1 MKYSNIREEELKNK
15 VGKDFFSNFDTTEIP
30 WNIDFCVMQT
40 QQDLFWTTAPLL
52 RAEAKT
58 WDYDICSMITQLILT
73 IGKAKTFDKTLPPVF
88 LWAFDYKKIAFVK
101 YIEIQDIFFVNDF
114 NWNVTPSN
122 HDTKEFKLVYNRI
135 VETLDRETMIFDYE
149 EDEDKLRYFIK
160 NWFWLSRTDA
170 KIRIN
175 KNNFLPIYLRR
186 LQFVKP
192 LINIKNRDEL
202 KKNNILD
209 SDFFLADLFV
219 DDRNTI
225 NVNDDESVKS
235 DLFVIFDN
243 GWYKISKDNMN
254 SMFDA
259 IIQIRN
265 KTQYELFWKNYK
277 RPPIRQ
283 YQEYIIQRRDLIV
296 PQDIRERKWAFFT
309 PRIWVEKSQE
319 YMAEYFG
326 ENYQDD
332 YYIRDC
338 AAWTGNLLAW
348 LTNKYNIFAS
358 TLDIADVSAMKDMVK
373 NNTINLLDSHI
384 FRFDFLNDSFDILP
398 EKLKEIINDP
408 KRREKLII
416 YINPPYAEAGNKK
429 TVSGTW
435 ENKAWTAIEN
445 KTYDKYKSL
454 IWKASKEL
462 FVQFLIR
469 IYKEI
474 PNCNIANFSKLK
486 NLQWANFS
494 EFRKSFL
501 AKLEKIFVVP
511 GNTFDN
517 VKWNFPIWFFIWNC
531 KKEETFNGI
540 QADVYE
546 RAGNFVWTK
555 NIHVDIE
562 DRKINDW
569 LKTFMDKD
577 WDEIWAM
584 CCVGND
590 FQHQNYVNINHK
602 ELIKGVGNAK
612 WIAKFSITKNNLIP
626 SCIYFSVRHCIEA
639 NWLNDRDQ
647 YSRPNEKWNSDLEF
661 QNDCLI
667 YTIFHWQNHIISWK
681 KWVNNRIPFTEK
693 QIDSKEVFNSHFMS
707 DFISWHE
714 FSPEAKK
721 VYDAWKELWAYYH
734 KNCQSNYLPNASL
747 YEIKQHFQWRNDKW
761 KMNNKSDDE
770 KYMEL
775 IWNLREKLKILWD
788 KIAEK
793 VYEYE
798 FLKR

>member
-186 LQFVKP
+186 VQFVKP
-192 LINIKNRDEL
+192 LIDIKNRDDL

-235 DLFVIFDN
+235 DLFVMFEN

-277 RPPIRQ
+277 RPPSKQ
-283 YQEYIIQRRDLIV
+283 YQEYIILRRDLLV

-319 YMAEYFG
+319 YMANYFG
-326 ENYQDD
+326 DNYQDE
-332 YYIRDC
+332 YYIWDC
-338 AAWTGNLLAW
+338 CAWTGNLLAW
-348 LTNKYNIFAS
+348 LTNKYNIYAS
-358 TLDIADVSAMKDMVK
+358 TLDNADVIVMKDMIK
-373 NNTINLLDSHI
+373 NKTINLLENHV
-384 FRFDFLNDSFDILP
+384 FQFDFLNDEFSKLPQNLQDIIKDE
-398 EKLKEIINDP
+398 EKRK
-408 KRREKLII
+408 KLII
-416 YINPPYAEAGNKK
+416 YINPPYAEATNAK
-429 TVSGTW
+429 TVAWTW
-435 ENKAWTAIEN
+435 ENKAWTSIEN
-445 KTYDKYKSL
+445 KTREKYKSE
-454 IWKASKEL
+454 IWKASNEL
-462 FVQFLIR
+462 FTQFLIR

-486 NLQWANFS
+486 NLQSENFS

-501 AKLEKIFVVP
+501 AKLEKIFIVP

-517 VKWNFPIWFFIWNC
+517 VRWQFPIWFYIWNC
-531 KKEETFNGI
+531 DEEQKFTEIIADIYNRNWEYIWQKKLQVDDGI
-540 QADVYE
+540 QSINKRIKNYE
-546 RAGNFVWTK
+546 DKSDTL
-555 NIHVDIE
+555 
-562 DRKINDW
+562 W
-569 LKTFMDKD
+569 LLVSC
-577 WDEIWAM
+577 AP
-584 CCVGND
+584 D
-590 FQHQNYVNINHK
+590 FQHNNQLAILSNQQKRYCFNISK
-602 ELIKGVGNAK
+602 
-612 WIAKFSITKNNLIP
+612 KNLLNF
-626 SCIYFSVRHCIEA
+626 CIYFSVRHCIEA
-639 NWLNDRDQ
+639 TWFFTTKRWAREW
-647 YSRPNEKWNSDLEF
+647 YRISKRSYMF
-661 QNDCLI
+661 
-667 YTIFHWQNHIISWK
+667 YII
-681 KWVNNRIPFTEK
+681 
-693 QIDSKEVFNSHFMS
+693 
-707 DFISWHE
+707 
-714 FSPEAKK
+714 
-721 VYDAWKELWAYYH
+721 
-734 KNCQSNYLPNASL
+734 
-747 YEIKQHFQWRNDKW
+747 
-761 KMNNKSDDE
+761 
-770 KYMEL
+770 
-775 IWNLREKLKILWD
+775 
-788 KIAEK
+788 
-793 VYEYE
+793 
-798 FLKR
+798 

>member
-122 HDTKEFKLVYNRI
+122 HDTKEFKLVYDRI

-149 EDEDKLRYFIK
+149 EDEDKLKYFIK

-235 DLFVIFDN
+235 DLFVMFEN

-277 RPPIRQ
+277 RPPSKQ
-283 YQEYIIQRRDLIV
+283 YQEYIILRRDLLV

-319 YMAEYFG
+319 YMANYFG
-326 ENYQDD
+326 DNYQDE
-332 YYIRDC
+332 YYIWDC
-338 AAWTGNLLAW
+338 CAWTGNLLAW
-348 LTNKYNIFAS
+348 LTNKYNIYAS
-358 TLDIADVSAMKDMVK
+358 TLDNADVIVMKDMIK
-373 NNTINLLDSHI
+373 NKTINLLENHV
-384 FRFDFLNDSFDILP
+384 FQFDFLNDEFSKLPQNLQDIIKDE
-398 EKLKEIINDP
+398 EKRK
-408 KRREKLII
+408 KLII
-416 YINPPYAEAGNKK
+416 YINPPYAEATNAK
-429 TVSGTW
+429 TVAWTW
-435 ENKAWTAIEN
+435 ENKAWTSIEN
-445 KTYDKYKSL
+445 KTREKYKSG
-454 IWKASKEL
+454 IWKASNEL
-462 FVQFLIR
+462 FTQFLIR

-474 PNCNIANFSKLK
+474 PNCNIANFSTLK
-486 NLQWANFS
+486 NLQSENFS

-501 AKLEKIFVVP
+501 AKLEKIFIVP

-517 VKWNFPIWFFIWNC
+517 VRWQFPIWFYIWNC
-531 KKEETFNGI
+531 DEEQKFTEIIADIYNRNWEYIWQKKLQVDDGI
-540 QADVYE
+540 QSINKRIKNYE
-546 RAGNFVWTK
+546 DKSDTL
-555 NIHVDIE
+555 
-562 DRKINDW
+562 W
-569 LKTFMDKD
+569 LLVSC
-577 WDEIWAM
+577 AP
-584 CCVGND
+584 D
-590 FQHQNYVNINHK
+590 FQHNNQLAILSNQQKRYCFNISK
-602 ELIKGVGNAK
+602 
-612 WIAKFSITKNNLIP
+612 KNLLNF
-626 SCIYFSVRHCIEA
+626 CIYFSVRHCIEA
-639 NWLNDRDQ
+639 TWLNDRDQ
-647 YSRPNEKWNSDLEF
+647 FLRPKDERENDIEF
-661 QNDCLI
+661 QNDCICFTL
-667 YTIFHWQNHIISWK
+667 FNWQNFITSNEGKTNH
-681 KWVNNRIPFTEK
+681 RIPFTEK
-693 QIDSKEVFNSHFMS
+693 EVNSREKFSSHFMN
-707 DFISWHE
+707 DFIKNRT
-714 FSPEAKK
+714 FSEEAKN
-721 VYDAWKELWAYYH
+721 VINVWKDLRSYYH
-734 KNCQSNYLPNASL
+734 KNADKNSYLADASL
-747 YEIKQHFQWRNDKW
+747 YEIREYFQWRNDKW

-775 IWNLREKLKILWD
+775 IWNLREKLRILWD